1 MPVRTPRL
9 PPVRRRTLGPVLAL
23 VVLVVMF
30 GLARGGFFG
39 VDNLSLIVQQS
50 LVLGTLA
57 LGQALIILTAGVDL
71 ACAAVAV
78 LGTLVVAKLALT
90 GTPGPVALLVG
101 VLAAAAIG
109 VVAGGLATGLRLPPF
124 IVTFG
129 MLVVVTAVTRVY
141 AQGRTYSVADGTL
154 GFLGTTKYLFGRVEL
169 TYGMGLLLVM
179 YVGVWFALTR
189 TSWGRDVYA
198 VGADPRSARHAGV
211 RVRRTTLL
219 VYLVAGFCYGIAAW
233 QALGRVPIA
242 DPAALPLG
250 NLDAIAAVVAGGV
263 SLFGG
268 RGGVFGVLAG
278 ALLVVVLRTGL
289 AQSGVD
295 TPYQDIV
302 IGVLVIAAVAVD
314 RYSLG
319 RQR

>member
-9 PPVRRRTLGPVLAL
+9 PPVRRRTLAPVLAL
-23 VVLVVMF
+23 VVLVVLF
-30 GLARGGFFG
+30 GLARGGFLG

-101 VLAAAAIG
+101 VLAAVAIG
-109 VVAGGLATGLRLPPF
+109 LVAGGLTTGLRLPPF

-198 VGADPRSARHAGV
+198 VGADPRSARRAGV
-211 RVRRTTLL
+211 HVRRTTLL

-242 DPAALPLG
+242 DPNALPLG

-295 TPYQDIV
+295 TSYQDIV
-302 IGVLVIAAVAVD
+302 IGVLVIGAVAVD

>member
-1 MPVRTPRL
+1 MTVRTPRL
-9 PPVRRRTLGPVLAL
+9 PAVRRRTLGPVLAL
-23 VVLVVMF
+23 VVLVVAF
-30 GLARGGFFG
+30 GLARGTFLG

-101 VLAAAAIG
+101 LLAAAAIG
-109 VVAGGLATGLRLPPF
+109 LVAGGLATGLRLPPF

-141 AQGRTYSVADGTL
+141 AQGRTYSVADDTL

-189 TSWGRDVYA
+189 TSWGREVYA

-219 VYLVAGFCYGIAAW
+219 VYLAAGVCYGIAAW

-242 DPAALPLG
+242 DPDALPLG

-289 AQSGVD
+289 AQFGVD